1 MNTVGSMPAIRS
13 MILGKV
19 TLVSAVGA
27 LLAVM
32 IFAQATSAAPA
43 ATFVG
48 SLKCTIVGTARAE
61 TLNGT
66 AQNDVICGLGGN
78 DRIFGNGGNDTLVG
92 GLGNDSLSGGAG
104 IDILLGG
111 QGSDVLT
118 GGAGADRLTGGTG
131 RDAISAGTAGDSC
144 ASDTE
149 DRISG
154 TCAVDTS
161 GPTISDVVVPPTV
174 AAGTQ
179 LLVSW
184 RVSDPS
190 GTADSSGSPVTWMKV
205 GGANGWIS
213 TWCAFPTLA
222 TPIADSAVDGRY
234 QASCELPTSVVDGT
248 YTVFIGAADVFG
260 NTSESTGSDSFTVV
274 DGASDALPPT
284 VTELTFA
291 PLSPAP
297 GEELVFRWRATD
309 ETGVSYVMPW
319 AFGPNGFLVDL
330 ATGKLWLDSQSGIL
344 VSGTSQDGIYEI
356 KLRVSPA
363 AIAGTYTLWLSKG
376 DTLGNKTFEPAT
388 KDGVPITFTVV
399 K

>member
-1 MNTVGSMPAIRS
+1 MIRS
-13 MILGKV
+13 NPLVALRAVAVAAGLLG
-19 TLVSAVGA
+19 S
-27 LLAVM
+27 LLATHPV
-32 IFAQATSAAPA
+32 AAAPA

-104 IDILLGG
+104 TDILLGV

-118 GGAGADRLTGGTG
+118 GGTGADRLIGGSG

-149 DRISG
+149 DRITGS
-154 TCAVDTS
+154 CAVDTS
-161 GPTISDVVVPPTV
+161 GPTISDVVVPSV
-174 AAGTQ
+174 VDAGTQ
-179 LLVSW
+179 LVVSW

-190 GTADSSGSPVTWMKV
+190 GTADSSGNPVTWMKI

-222 TPIADSAVDGRY
+222 TPITDAVGDGRF
-234 QASCELPTSVVDGT
+234 QATCELPTSVVDGT

-260 NTSESTGSDSFTVV
+260 NTSETTGTDSFTVV
-274 DGASDALPPT
+274 AGASDAVPPT
-284 VTELTFA
+284 VTEFTFA

-297 GEELVFRWRATD
+297 GEELVFQWRATD
-309 ETGVSYVMPW
+309 ETEVSYVMPW

-344 VSGTSQDGIYEI
+344 VSGTSKDGIYEI

-363 AIAGTYTLWLSKG
+363 AIAGTYTLWLSRG

-388 KDGVPITFTVV
+388 KDGAPITFTIV